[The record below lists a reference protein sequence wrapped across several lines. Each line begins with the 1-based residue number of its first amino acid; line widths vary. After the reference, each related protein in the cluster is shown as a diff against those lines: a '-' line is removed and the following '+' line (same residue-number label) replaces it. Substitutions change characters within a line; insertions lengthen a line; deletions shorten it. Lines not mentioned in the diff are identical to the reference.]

1 MSYKIAL
8 ASTDGKY
15 IDVAFGEAKEFFIY
29 EVHEDGTFEYTETRP
44 VKENLEF
51 TKEDDNRGCK
61 DSGCFKYEN
70 GCVGQRNQS
79 VSVSLLKDCRIVICK
94 KIGFHI
100 QKQLEKNAISSFE
113 IVKEIIPTLVR
124 ITSYFYLVDHH
135 KNLRELKNIEKDIS
149 IAP

>member
-8 ASTDGKY
+8 ASTDGKN
-15 IDVAFGEAKEFFIY
+15 IDIAFGEAKEFLIY
-29 EVHEDGTFEYTETRP
+29 EVFEDGTFEYTETRP
-44 VKENLEF
+44 MKVNLLY
-51 TKEDDNRGCK
+51 TKEDDNGCCK
-61 DSGCFKYEN
+61 DSGCFKYEH
-70 GCVGQRNQS
+70 GCGRQRSQS

-113 IVKEIIPTLVR
+113 IVREITPTLVR

-135 KNLRELKNIEKDIS
+135 KNLRELKNIEKDGS
-149 IAP
+149 LAQ